1 METHTGYTGAGT
13 PSPSA
18 LSRFTRCVGASYLLE
33 PRGLGS
39 RLEMLSSATGSPS
52 CDPDQVRRENGCP
65 PQRSRS
71 LGLCTASASAR
82 SRCCKARSRR
92 RELVLCASLLIR
104 WRRPPEQPM
113 GNRVSLGA
121 LAAGCQVGC
130 LVGGHRGLPRQ
141 AENQWEEPCT
151 RAGGGVGRGGGIA
164 SCPDQWA
171 LVLAWATGV
180 PQRCFSLDQ

>member
-13 PSPSA
+13 LSPSA
-18 LSRFTRCVGASYLLE
+18 LSRFARCVGASYLLE

-39 RLEMLSSATGSPS
+39 RLEMHSSATGSPS

-71 LGLCTASASAR
+71 LGLCTASAPAR
-82 SRCCKARSRR
+82 SRGCRARSRR
-92 RELVLCASLLIR
+92 ERVLWCSAPLLIR
-104 WRRPPEQPM
+104 WRRPPKQPM

-121 LAAGCQVGC
+121 LAAGRQVGC

-141 AENQWEEPCT
+141 AANQWEEPCT
-151 RAGGGVGRGGGIA
+151 RGSGGWGVGGGGG
-164 SCPDQWA
+164 A
-171 LVLAWATGV
+171 L
-180 PQRCFSLDQ
+180 